1 MSLRDLPPDCLD
13 ACPLTNTPYVLLR
26 PTEEEQEEQEQ
37 EVEEKFLT
45 RTESRFAGVKFEWL
59 KS

>member
-1 MSLRDLPPDCLD
+1 
-13 ACPLTNTPYVLLR
+13 VLLR